1 MKRRLSPLVLAVS
14 CVLLPCLV
22 SSSALAQELRVLA
35 HNSFALP
42 KPLLAQFEPA
52 SFDSISAET
61 IAAKGAEWVSRWT
74 KVVRK

>member
-35 HNSFALP
+35 HNSFSLP

-61 IAAKGAEWVSRWT
+61 IAEKGAEWVSRWT
-74 KVVRK
+74 KVVLK